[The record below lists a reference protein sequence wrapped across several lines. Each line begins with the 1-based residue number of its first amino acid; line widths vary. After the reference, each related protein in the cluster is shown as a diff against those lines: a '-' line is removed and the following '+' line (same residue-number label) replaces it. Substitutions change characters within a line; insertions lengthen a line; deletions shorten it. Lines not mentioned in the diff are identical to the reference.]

1 MAQDKLTRAAR
12 GGVSR
17 TGTGQV
23 SVILAGAVLI
33 GGALAEAAA
42 PGPVT
47 PLTGADFAVGAC
59 YALGR
64 CLAAPNPRSW
74 S

>member
-1 MAQDKLTRAAR
+1 MAQDRLTGGAR

-23 SVILAGAVLI
+23 SVILAGAVLV

-42 PGPVT
+42 PDPLT
-47 PLTGADFAVGAC
+47 LLTGADFAVGAC
-59 YALGR
+59 LRGGR
-64 CLAAPNPRSW
+64 CLAAASW
-74 S
+74 RC